1 LRPAPV
7 SMEPVNMDDLPFDW
21 WHSGRYW
28 YCSLP
33 GPPGYKVSG
42 CGTTK
47 EEAIKD
53 AQRDRLKLVGRLRLR
68 AAHSAGE
75 KP

>member
-1 LRPAPV
+1 
-7 SMEPVNMDDLPFDW
+7 MDEQPFDW

-28 YCSLP
+28 YCSLS

-47 EEAIKD
+47 DEAIRD

-68 AAHSAGE
+68 AE
-75 KP
+75 KEPERLNQRKRMYD